1 MSDQPPKLPAWP
13 QPPQGPPLPLWKRVL
28 GILLTIAGGLVVGGG
43 ALLFL
48 FAGCVS
54 MVDTKSSSLLGQS
67 IFVVILGGVV
77 VWVGVVMLGRR

>member
-1 MSDQPPKLPAWP
+1 VSDQPPKLPAWP
-13 QPPQGPPLPLWKRVL
+13 PPPQGPPPPLWKRVL

-54 MVDTKSSSLLGQS
+54 MVDTKSRPLMGQS
-67 IFVVILGGVV
+67 AFIVIVGGIV
-77 VWVGVVMLGRR
+77 VWAGVAVMRRR